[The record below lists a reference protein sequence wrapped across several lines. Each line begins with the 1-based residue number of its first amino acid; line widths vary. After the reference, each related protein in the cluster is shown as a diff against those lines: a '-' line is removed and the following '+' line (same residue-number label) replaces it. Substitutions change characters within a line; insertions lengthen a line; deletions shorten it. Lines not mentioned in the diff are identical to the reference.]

1 MKITINLASQPFR
14 RDRAMIVASSAVSAL
29 LVITLIVLIFLSM
42 ADSRQLASVRGEV
55 SGLHQQISS
64 LTAEQA
70 KLDTVARKPE
80 NEDVLLTSVFINSL
94 LMRKGISWN
103 QIFTDLEKTI
113 PYNVKVVR
121 IRPLIDEQG
130 RVVLDMIVAAE
141 NVGPVVDMLKKFSSN
156 PLFGAVSAGGQLP
169 PSQAD
174 PLFRY
179 TLNVTYAQK
188 L

>member
-29 LVITLIVLIFLSM
+29 LVMTLLALIFLAR
-42 ADSRQLASVRGEV
+42 ADSNQMASVRGE
-55 SGLHQQISS
+55 SGALRRQIAS
-64 LTAEQA
+64 LTAEQT
-70 KLDTVARKPE
+70 KLDAVARKPE

-121 IRPLIDEQG
+121 IRPMIDEQG

-141 NVGPVVDMLKKFSSN
+141 NPVPVVDMLKKFNAN
-156 PLFGAVSAGGQLP
+156 PLFGAVSPASQLP